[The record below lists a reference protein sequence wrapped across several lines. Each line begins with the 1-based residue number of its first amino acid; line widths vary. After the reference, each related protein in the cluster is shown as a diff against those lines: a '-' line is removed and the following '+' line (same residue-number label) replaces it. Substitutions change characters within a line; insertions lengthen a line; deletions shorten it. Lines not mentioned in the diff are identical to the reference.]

1 MADVEV
7 AVDPEE
13 VGIDPE
19 RIERLGTHLAK
30 YVDDGRLPGVNVL
43 VSRGGKVAYRYMYG
57 SRDLERDLPWQ
68 RNQFHNSVQ

>member
-7 AVDPEE
+7 EVDPDE

-30 YVDDGRLPGVNVL
+30 YLDDRRMPGVNV
-43 VSRGGKVAYRYMYG
+43 
-57 SRDLERDLPWQ
+57 
-68 RNQFHNSVQ
+68 